1 MEQNLHEEAAG
12 APHPTGPI
20 TRDNIRD
27 EANKRLSRINHEF
40 VHGIDFL
47 KTFPK
52 SVTFFGSARLKET
65 DKAYKQAQSLGSKI
79 VKDLGYA
86 VVTGGGPGIMEAGS
100 KGAHEAHG
108 RSLGLTI
115 RLPMEQQ
122 DNPYLTDS
130 IDFYYFF
137 SRKVILSFS
146 AEAYVFF
153 EGGFGTLDEF
163 FEIIT
168 LIQTKK
174 IEKVP
179 VILVGEKFWKPI
191 AKFIK
196 KDLCKKYKTINLEDV
211 DLYTL
216 TDDEN
221 KIIDII
227 RSAIPANK
235 ITVEPNTLLTESQKL

>member
-1 MEQNLHEEAAG
+1 MEKNIHQEAAA
-12 APHPTGPI
+12 APRPTKPI
-20 TRDNIRD
+20 TKDDIHD

-52 SVTFFGSARLKET
+52 SVSFFGSSRLNEN
-65 DKAYKQAQSLGSKI
+65 DPAYKKARSLAAKI
-79 VKDLGYA
+79 VKELGYA
-86 VVTGGGPGIMEAGS
+86 IVTGGGPGIMEAGS
-100 KGAHEAHG
+100 RGANDAKG

-115 RLPMEQQ
+115 RLPMEQET
-122 DNPYLTDS
+122 NPYLTDN

-137 SRKVILSFS
+137 SRKVILSYS
-146 AEAYVFF
+146 AQAYLFF

-168 LIQTKK
+168 LIQTNK

-179 VILVGEKFWKPI
+179 VVLVGEKFWKPI
-191 AKFIK
+191 DKFIRK
-196 KDLCKKYKTINLEDV
+196 KLCYKYKTIEPKDF
-211 DLYTL
+211 DLYTV

-221 KIIDII
+221 KIIEIV
-227 RSAIPANK
+227 RSAP
-235 ITVEPNTLLTESQKL
+235 PRL

>member
-1 MEQNLHEEAAG
+1 MEQNIHQEAES
-12 APHPTGPI
+12 APAPTKPI
-20 TRDNIRD
+20 TRDDIHD

-52 SVTFFGSARLKET
+52 SVSFFGSARVNEN
-65 DKAYKQAQSLGSKI
+65 DPAYKQARSLGAKI
-79 VKDLGYA
+79 VKELGYA
-86 VVTGGGPGIMEAGS
+86 IVTGGGPGVMEAGS
-100 KGAHEAHG
+100 RGANDAHG

-122 DNPYLTDS
+122 NNPYLTDS

-146 AEAYVFF
+146 AEAYLFF
-153 EGGFGTLDEF
+153 PGGFGTLDEF

-168 LIQTKK
+168 LIQTSK

-179 VILVGEKFWKPI
+179 VVLVGKKFWKPI
-191 AKFIK
+191 DKFIRK
-196 KDLCKKYKTINLEDV
+196 ELCKKYKTISPKDTE
-211 DLYTL
+211 LYTI
-216 TDDEN
+216 TDDED
-221 KIIDII
+221 KIVEII
-227 RSAIPANK
+227 RSAP
-235 ITVEPNTLLTESQKL
+235 TRL

>member
-1 MEQNLHEEAAG
+1 MEQNIHEEAAK
-12 APHPTGPI
+12 APRPKQPM
-20 TRDNIRD
+20 TRDDVHD

-52 SVTFFGSARLKET
+52 SVSFFGSSRLGENT
-65 DKAYKQAQSLGSKI
+65 AAYKQARKLAAKI
-79 VKDLGYA
+79 VTELGYA
-86 VVTGGGPGIMEAGS
+86 IVTGGGPGIMEAS
-100 KGAHEAHG
+100 SRGAHDASG

-115 RLPMEQQ
+115 RLPMEQET
-122 DNPYLTDS
+122 NPYLTDS

-146 AEAYVFF
+146 AEAYLFF
-153 EGGFGTLDEF
+153 PGGFGTLDEF

-168 LIQTKK
+168 LIQTNK

-179 VILVGEKFWKPI
+179 VVLVGKKFWKPI
-191 AKFIK
+191 NKFIK
-196 KDLCKKYKTINLEDV
+196 KNLCQKYKTIGQNDSN
-211 DLYTL
+211 LYTM

-221 KIIDII
+221 EIIEII
-227 RSAIPANK
+227 RSAPAR
-235 ITVEPNTLLTESQKL
+235 L

>member
-1 MEQNLHEEAAG
+1 MEQNIHEEAAG
-12 APHPTGPI
+12 APRPTETI
-20 TRDNIRD
+20 TKEHIRD

-65 DKAYKQAQSLGSKI
+65 NLAYKQARSLGKKI
-79 VKDLGYA
+79 TKDLGYA
-86 VVTGGGPGIMEAGS
+86 IVTGGGPGIMEAGS
-100 KGAHEAHG
+100 RGAHDAEG

-115 RLPMEQQ
+115 QLPMEQEN
-122 DNPYLTDS
+122 NPYLTDT

-137 SRKVILSFS
+137 SRKVILSYS
-146 AEAYVFF
+146 AQAYLFF

-179 VILVGEKFWKPI
+179 LVLVGKKFWKPI
-191 AKFIK
+191 DKFIK
-196 KDLCKKYKTINLEDV
+196 SSLAKKYKTINPNDTE
-211 DLYTL
+211 LYTI
-216 TDDEN
+216 TDDEDQ
-221 KIIDII
+221 IIEILRLAPN
-227 RSAIPANK
+227 RS
-235 ITVEPNTLLTESQKL
+235 

>member
-1 MEQNLHEEAAG
+1 MIAKASKCPYNIMNMEQNIHEEAAG
-12 APHPTGPI
+12 DPRPIGPI
-20 TRDNIRD
+20 TKQHIHD

-52 SVTFFGSARLKET
+52 SVSFFGSSRLGENEPS
-65 DKAYKQAQSLGSKI
+65 YKQARGLASKI
-79 VKDLGYA
+79 VKELGYA
-86 VVTGGGPGIMEAGS
+86 IVTGGGPGIMEAGS
-100 KGAHEAHG
+100 RGAHDAGG

-115 RLPMEQQ
+115 RLPMEQ
-122 DNPYLTDS
+122 DKNPYLTDS

-146 AEAYVFF
+146 AEAYLFF
-153 EGGFGTLDEF
+153 AGGYGTLDEF

-168 LIQTKK
+168 LIQTNK

-179 VILVGEKFWKPI
+179 VILVGKKFWKPI
-191 AKFIK
+191 DKLIRKNLLKKF
-196 KDLCKKYKTINLEDV
+196 KTIDQSDP
-211 DLYTL
+211 DLYTV

-221 KIIDII
+221 EIVEII
-227 RSAIPANK
+227 RSAP
-235 ITVEPNTLLTESQKL
+235 PRQ